1 MMDANEAHARQL
13 NARAR
18 QEAATAFP
26 TDAASQKIIREAQ
39 EACRREKER
48 QFMEQAEIFELLG
61 VHTTEDPIFTTL
73 QTLGFTQMGVQVI
86 PGSRWRGTQDKGEI
100 VFERHAWDRL
110 MERFDTIAQRL
121 GYVKKTRNR

>member
-1 MMDANEAHARQL
+1 
-13 NARAR
+13 
-18 QEAATAFP
+18 
-26 TDAASQKIIREAQ
+26 
-39 EACRREKER
+39 
-48 QFMEQAEIFELLG
+48 MEQAEIFELLG

-110 MERFDTIAQRL
+110 MERFDDRAAIGL
-121 GYVKKTRNR
+121 CEENSESVKRAPVTSARAEGALPWSLQPRFFDSARVTLNGVRRALKAHTS